1 MRFIFVVLFL
11 VSFGSVRPL
20 CLGAIETYS
29 EMQVFQLKLQGWKL
43 EEKESYI
50 DSRPGK
56 KPYEMLKRDVQV
68 VLYRLH
74 LGTEELFCRME
85 YDSQQESVQ
94 ENCSVNE
101 KILQTKILD

>member
-1 MRFIFVVLFL
+1 MIYEYCNRDLLEKPEKYNFAIFQGEKFL
-11 VSFGSVRPL
+11 
-20 CLGAIETYS
+20 
-29 EMQVFQLKLQGWKL
+29 
-43 EEKESYI
+43 ESYI

-74 LGTEELFCRME
+74 RGTEELFCRME